1 MNPNSSATRA
11 LAAFLFLVPTIAA
24 QPANE
29 TAPRRADTPTLDV
42 RFNGGTLVDLV
53 QLLRVQNDM
62 INIVA
67 PELAARVP
75 VPPMQLHSVTAEAAL
90 RAAAMVV
97 DKPFELT
104 VQPINEK
111 TGGAVL
117 ALRVQE
123 RTMRMAATS
132 VGLVDPDETRVEV
145 FSLRAITKALPNE
158 PDGIVHQ
165 TKTVLTAIDT
175 GLGFVRAA
183 ANPSIKFHEDSGL
196 LFVSAT
202 NEQIQVVTSVLNQLE
217 GSVAAA
223 RAEAARA
230 EAVRQSRGNT
240 STEAKHPGEAKDP
253 AEAKKSIR

>member
-11 LAAFLFLVPTIAA
+11 LAALLFLVPTIAA
-24 QPANE
+24 QPVTEA
-29 TAPRRADTPTLDV
+29 APRRVDTPTLDV
-42 RFNGGTLVDLV
+42 KFKGGTLMDLV
-53 QLLRVQNDM
+53 ELLRLQNDL

-90 RAAAMVV
+90 RAAATVV
-97 DKPFELT
+97 DKPFDLN
-104 VQPINEK
+104 VQPIVEK
-111 TGGAVL
+111 TGGSVL

-123 RTMRMAATS
+123 RTTRTAATTM
-132 VGLVDPDETRVEV
+132 GLVDADETRVEV

-175 GLGFVRAA
+175 GLGFVHAA
-183 ANPSIKFHEDSGL
+183 TKPSIKFHEDSGL

-202 NEQIQVVTSVLNQLE
+202 SEQIGVVSSVLNQLE
-217 GSVAAA
+217 RSVAAA

-230 EAVRQSRGNT
+230 AGGDKATEEAR
-240 STEAKHPGEAKDP
+240 P
-253 AEAKKSIR
+253 AEAKSKKSPQ